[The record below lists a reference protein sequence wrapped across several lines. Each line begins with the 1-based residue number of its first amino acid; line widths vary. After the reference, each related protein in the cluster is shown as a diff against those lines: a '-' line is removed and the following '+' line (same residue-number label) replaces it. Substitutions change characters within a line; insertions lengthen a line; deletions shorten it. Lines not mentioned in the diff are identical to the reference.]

1 MRAHKKITS
10 SSTLILYFY
19 SVYYLWLLFRSSSS
33 SITIIHAFVGGEF
46 SSLYTSHHH
55 HAQQLNFH
63 SSWPHS
69 SSVSRGSSA
78 AATPPEGIIDTSTL
92 LHQVYTTL
100 TIKEVKDILRQ
111 QNVKLSGNKSDLID
125 RLGEILDHRHDGRSS
140 ARSNNGV
147 FDDGIITSANNATLQ
162 LNNSNTAESSDNR
175 QWQVLQPSIRHCHTV
190 TTDETSEII
199 LGNENTELPFLSGL
213 LFINKP
219 SGMSTLPTKQQLDNP
234 TVCPQFPCL
243 SDSVNEWLQTDPKG
257 KELVQQ
263 AQIDEVQWWD
273 NIVLRTTPRNSK
285 ERRHLKK
292 RIRQR
297 EKQIDKLSTF
307 MPRPAHRLDIDTSG
321 IVCIALTP
329 NALRVANMLF
339 EQKSRTSSSGEDSEK
354 IKEEGG
360 GMITKRYVALV
371 EGYIDKDASE
381 GVISHAIGKVWVDD
395 HNEWA
400 CDVTG
405 DGNAFIRH
413 NNNSSETNEFQE
425 GSLREAVTSY
435 KAVDWSTVQTRNG
448 DENKNVT
455 RVELFPHTG
464 RGHQLRLHMASLQ
477 HPIVGD
483 DMHGDK
489 LTVDK
494 QARLCLHALE
504 LSMDTFC
511 FGEDEDHSPL
521 QKCRIVVESS
531 PPF

>member
-1 MRAHKKITS
+1 MTAHRKITS
-10 SSTLILYFY
+10 SSALISCFY
-19 SVYYLWLLFRSSSS
+19 SVCYLLLSGS
-33 SITIIHAFVGGEF
+33 SIITIHGFVGGEY
-46 SSLYTSHHH
+46 SSIYTSHHH

-63 SSWPHS
+63 RSWPHS
-69 SSVSRGSSA
+69 SSSA

-92 LHQVYTTL
+92 LHRVYTTL

-111 QNVKLSGNKSDLID
+111 QNVKLSGNKSELID
-125 RLGEILDHRHDGRSS
+125 RLGEILDHRQYGRST
-140 ARSNNGV
+140 RSNNEV
-147 FDDGIITSANNATLQ
+147 FDDNIINTSAANVNATLQ
-162 LNNSNTAESSDNR
+162 SNNSNTTESSDNR
-175 QWQVLQPSIRHCHTV
+175 QWQILQPSIRHCHTV
-190 TTDETSEII
+190 TSDETSEII

-213 LFINKP
+213 LFVNKP

-234 TVCPQFPCL
+234 TLCPQFPCL

-257 KELVQQ
+257 KERLEK
-263 AQIDEVQWWD
+263 AQLDEEQWWD
-273 NIVLRTTPRNSK
+273 NIVLRTTPQNSK
-285 ERRHLKK
+285 ERRHLMK

-297 EKQIDKLSTF
+297 EKQVDKLSTF

-339 EQKSRTSSSGEDSEK
+339 EQKSRSSSSSNSEK
-354 IKEEGG
+354 MEEEEGS
-360 GMITKRYVALV
+360 MITKRYFALV
-371 EGYIDKDASE
+371 EGYIDKDAST

-413 NNNSSETNEFQE
+413 NDNSAETNKFQE

-464 RGHQLRLHMASLQ
+464 RGHQLRLHMAALQ

-483 DMHGDK
+483 DMHGDN

-504 LSMDTFC
+504 LSMDVFC
-511 FGEDEDHSPL
+511 FDKDEDNSPL
-521 QKCRIVVESS
+521 QKCRIVVESP

>member
-1 MRAHKKITS
+1 MRAQKITS
-10 SSTLILYFY
+10 SSTLISCFY
-19 SVYYLWLLFRSSSS
+19 SVFYLLFIILSS
-33 SITIIHAFVGGEF
+33 SITTIHGFVGGEY

-55 HAQQLNFH
+55 HAQQLKKFH
-63 SSWPHS
+63 PSWSH
-69 SSVSRGSSA
+69 SSVSSSA
-78 AATPPEGIIDTSTL
+78 AATPPEGIIDT
-92 LHQVYTTL
+92 
-100 TIKEVKDILRQ
+100 
-111 QNVKLSGNKSDLID
+111 
-125 RLGEILDHRHDGRSS
+125 
-140 ARSNNGV
+140 
-147 FDDGIITSANNATLQ
+147 
-162 LNNSNTAESSDNR
+162 R
-175 QWQVLQPSIRHCHTV
+175 QWQILQPSIRLCHNV

-213 LFINKP
+213 LFVNKP

-257 KELVQQ
+257 KELLEK
-263 AQIDEVQWWD
+263 AQLEEEQWWD
-273 NIVLRTTPRNSK
+273 NIVLRVTPQNSK

-297 EKQIDKLSTF
+297 EKQVDKLSTF

-339 EQKSRTSSSGEDSEK
+339 EQKSLSSGVSGGDSEK
-354 IKEEGG
+354 VVEEEG

-371 EGYIDKDASE
+371 EGYIDKDAST

-413 NNNSSETNEFQE
+413 NDNSSETSKFQE

-435 KAVDWSTVQTRNG
+435 KAIDWSTVQTRNG
-448 DENKNVT
+448 DVNKNVT

-464 RGHQLRLHMASLQ
+464 RGHQLRLHMAALRY
-477 HPIVGD
+477 PIVGD

-489 LTVDK
+489 LTLNR

-504 LSMDTFC
+504 LSMDVFC
-511 FGEDEDHSPL
+511 FDEDNSPL
-521 QKCRIVVESS
+521 QKCRIVVESP

>member
-1 MRAHKKITS
+1 KITS
-10 SSTLILYFY
+10 SSALISCFY
-19 SVYYLWLLFRSSSS
+19 SFFYLLFI
-33 SITIIHAFVGGEF
+33 SIIITTIHGFLCGEY
-46 SSLYTSHHH
+46 SLYTSHHH
-55 HAQQLNFH
+55 HVQQLNFH
-63 SSWPHS
+63 PSWPHS
-69 SSVSRGSSA
+69 SSSSSVSSSA
-78 AATPPEGIIDTSTL
+78 ADTPPEGIIDTRTL
-92 LHQVYTTL
+92 LHQVFITL

-111 QNVKLSGNKSDLID
+111 QNVKLSGNKSELID
-125 RLGEILDHRHDGRSS
+125 RLGEILNHRQYGRST
-140 ARSNNGV
+140 RSNKDMLSGFERSNTTTPGAT
-147 FDDGIITSANNATLQ
+147 TSQSNNL
-162 LNNSNTAESSDNR
+162 NTAESSDNR
-175 QWQVLQPSIRHCHTV
+175 QWQILQPSIRLCHNV

-213 LFINKP
+213 LFVNKP

-257 KELVQQ
+257 KELLEK
-263 AQIDEVQWWD
+263 AQLEEEQWWD
-273 NIVLRTTPRNSK
+273 NIVLRVTPQNSK

-297 EKQIDKLSTF
+297 EKQVDKLSTF

-339 EQKSRTSSSGEDSEK
+339 EQKSRSSGISGGDSEK
-354 IKEEGG
+354 VVEEEG

-371 EGYIDKDASE
+371 EGYIDKDAST

-413 NNNSSETNEFQE
+413 NDNSSETSKFQE
-425 GSLREAVTSY
+425 GSLREAITSY
-435 KAVDWSTVQTRNG
+435 KAVDWSTV
-448 DENKNVT
+448 ENKNVT

-464 RGHQLRLHMASLQ
+464 RGHQLRLHMAALRY
-477 HPIVGD
+477 PIVGD
-483 DMHGDK
+483 DMHGDN
-489 LTVDK
+489 LTIDK

-504 LSMDTFC
+504 LSMDVFC
-511 FGEDEDHSPL
+511 FDEDEDNSPL
-521 QKCRIVVESS
+521 QKCRIVVESP

>member
-1 MRAHKKITS
+1 
-10 SSTLILYFY
+10 
-19 SVYYLWLLFRSSSS
+19 
-33 SITIIHAFVGGEF
+33 
-46 SSLYTSHHH
+46 
-55 HAQQLNFH
+55 
-63 SSWPHS
+63 
-69 SSVSRGSSA
+69 
-78 AATPPEGIIDTSTL
+78 
-92 LHQVYTTL
+92 
-100 TIKEVKDILRQ
+100 
-111 QNVKLSGNKSDLID
+111 
-125 RLGEILDHRHDGRSS
+125 
-140 ARSNNGV
+140 
-147 FDDGIITSANNATLQ
+147 
-162 LNNSNTAESSDNR
+162 
-175 QWQVLQPSIRHCHTV
+175 
-190 TTDETSEII
+190 
-199 LGNENTELPFLSGL
+199 
-213 LFINKP
+213 
-219 SGMSTLPTKQQLDNP
+219 
-234 TVCPQFPCL
+234 
-243 SDSVNEWLQTDPKG
+243 
-257 KELVQQ
+257 
-263 AQIDEVQWWD
+263 
-273 NIVLRTTPRNSK
+273 
-285 ERRHLKK
+285 
-292 RIRQR
+292 
-297 EKQIDKLSTF
+297 
-307 MPRPAHRLDIDTSG
+307 
-321 IVCIALTP
+321 
-329 NALRVANMLF
+329 
-339 EQKSRTSSSGEDSEK
+339 
-354 IKEEGG
+354 
-360 GMITKRYVALV
+360 MITKRYVALV

-413 NNNSSETNEFQE
+413 NDNSSETNEFQE